1 MKKILGTMLTIALAS
16 TAFGTAEAKGL
27 FDDGASFT
35 IAKSVKLGFDDGGTT
50 KPTGMSG
57 GKGLSASD
65 CLSNVECPNTQKCEN
80 GRCVDVCTG
89 GSCTDSE
96 RPTCVAKNHAAVC
109 ECTEDSCGD
118 GRSCVDGKCVSC
130 SKDDP
135 CGCPGAKVS
144 DGKGGCYCAGESSC
158 SAGKRYEEDLCSCS
172 PCDAGEKCGCEGNS
186 VSDGFGGCEC
196 TTAITCAAGN
206 YQSKTSC
213 TCEPCKAGDNESC
226 ETPCPAGEVPDGE
239 GGCGAYACSTDADCD
254 AGKLCDKAGTFEAS
268 CVNCEKNTP
277 CTCPDGQL
285 ADGEGGCKTVECQSD
300 ADCAEGSTCQDA
312 GTVDA
317 VCVFCEKDAACN
329 CPEGKVSDGNGN
341 CVTPACTDNSDCPAA
356 QKCVNA
362 GQSDAVCM
370 DCDED
375 DPTCCPTGTVPD
387 GKGNCVPGC
396 AFATAAECVSGTD
409 HCTACSKS
417 GKCNTCTACETGY
430 YADSGECKACS
441 DHCKDCSGRNSCT
454 VCEDGYKLSGGKCV
468 RKTCAE
474 MGYKDSC
481 QAGESA
487 TKTGFDECVSCSPI
501 DGYCSLDGECDDT
514 EECVEH
520 ACKPVSCGA
529 CQKAEN
535 HKCTDIPNCCTGN
548 AQCDNDKQCVNNE
561 CVDLDCGNCTSPM
574 NHQCVATP
582 NCCTADSDCG
592 TDQTCDGGECTLKT
606 CAQINS
612 TYKTECGAD
621 ETATPTGK
629 TGRDGACYTC
639 KTVEKCPAGYDTA
652 VTACDK
658 GYDFKTEGSVGGK
671 LCGKCD
677 VKACASGY
685 STDVTSCGGGY
696 ELKTAGFSAGKPC
709 GKCEAVA
716 CPDGY
721 STSVTSCTGKEKL
734 ETSGSS
740 GGKACGKC
748 VSKETTCAESNYYD
762 SLGPWTSNCAT
773 NGGTPKSTKIASG
786 RTCYY
791 CGKGNTCSS
800 MDSRFFEENSKTCPS
815 GETAVYTGQSANG
828 KKCYW
833 CKASC
838 SKWGYFAKGKGNC
851 SSTQK
856 EVETTQTGTEGK
868 CYTCAKKTC
877 EDYGLTSDPSK
888 SPQPNFVATTIND
901 QKCYCLNCD
910 KQPSGGTGGSSCSQC
925 SPSPD
930 GTYTSGFIR
939 FFGSTFAK
947 NAWQHGH
954 CCDNVSKTTVAS
966 GHKCVIRDG
975 ILVGGSC
982 PRNN

>member
-520 ACKPVSCGA
+520 ACKPVSCGT

-671 LCGKCD
+671 PCGKCD

-709 GKCEAVA
+709 GKCDLCAA
-716 CPDGY
+716 G
-721 STSVTSCTGKEKL
+721 TSCTCP
-734 ETSGSS
+734 
-740 GGKACGKC
+740 A
-748 VSKETTCAESNYYD
+748 D
-762 SLGPWTSNCAT
+762 
-773 NGGTPKSTKIASG
+773 KIA
-786 RTCYY
+786 
-791 CGKGNTCSS
+791 
-800 MDSRFFEENSKTCPS
+800 D
-815 GETAVYTGQSANG
+815 
-828 KKCYW
+828 
-833 CKASC
+833 
-838 SKWGYFAKGKGNC
+838 GKGNC
-851 SSTQK
+851 VECLNDSHCGTGFKCANNKCVEKTCEDSGYYSSCPAGKKLGGSNIVGSCWTKCEDVSCSTGYQK
-856 EVETTQTGTEGK
+856 TEPSCSGEGYELRTEDVYGLT
-868 CYTCAKKTC
+868 CYTCAMKAC
-877 EDYGLTSDPSK
+877 PSGYDYIIHGTFITEEYCQGSNKYYESNGYSGDYPCG
-888 SPQPNFVATTIND
+888 
-901 QKCYCLNCD
+901 KCYGQRPSSSTTPQVCKLHTDC
-910 KQPSGGTGGSSCSQC
+910 PSGYECTNGGYACRKCGVGSNMGAGYGNCNCSVGTWSTGNGGCSSDICPGGASKKYN
-925 SPSPD
+925 SW
-930 GTYTSGFIR
+930 
-939 FFGSTFAK
+939 K
-947 NAWQHGH
+947 N
-954 CCDNVSKTTVAS
+954 VYE
-966 GHKCVIRDG
+966 
-975 ILVGGSC
+975 C
-982 PRNN
+982 P